1 MTPRSPGSTRT
12 DTRIPYTTGF
22 RSLADIDAAV
32 VHHENLGD
40 QALAGILLLAQ
51 EAGEGVADHRVDHR
65 LAAGVGLGAPVLVH
79 VVDVGLAEAGVL
91 GVLRRHR
98 LDHRGVRGRLSTDE
112 RRVGEW
118 CVRRCRARWSAE

>member
-1 MTPRSPGSTRT
+1 MRISDGSS
-12 DTRIPYTTGF
+12 DVCSSDLPVVGGDIA
-22 RSLADIDAAV
+22 LADVEAAV

-79 VVDVGLAEAGVL
+79 VVDVGLAEAGV
-91 GVLRRHR
+91 RSEEH
-98 LDHRGVRGRLSTDE
+98 T
-112 RRVGEW
+112 
-118 CVRRCRARWSAE
+118 SALQSLMRMSYAVFCLKKKKQNKSESQT